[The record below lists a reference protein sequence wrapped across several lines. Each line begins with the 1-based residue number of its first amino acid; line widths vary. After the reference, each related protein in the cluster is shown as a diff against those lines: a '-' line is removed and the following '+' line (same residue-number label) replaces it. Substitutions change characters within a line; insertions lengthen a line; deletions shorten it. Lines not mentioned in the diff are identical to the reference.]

1 MQENDFKVKDDSII
15 NIDAEERIEKFEKL
29 KKRLSLINYYIETK
43 TNPKWMTVKYLPVL
57 PPNLRPVVKLQDKTI
72 IITELN
78 FLYSKII
85 NSNNKLIILKKMR
98 VPETF
103 LTKEINLLKENVGNL
118 LGNQKVK
125 SNSKRL
131 LKY

>member
-1 MQENDFKVKDDSII
+1 
-15 NIDAEERIEKFEKL
+15 
-29 KKRLSLINYYIETK
+29 
-43 TNPKWMTVKYLPVL
+43 MTVKYLPVL